1 MSRRISPTTDRDLA
15 LMGFLVVVLLGLI
28 ALAAALMLGAALTTL
43 LLGGGWA
50 MPGVDAWVGGV
61 FGVLA
66 HPGRPGAG
74 LGRPWSN
81 ALAGHAGWYWVITIV
96 LIVVVVTGLVVLG
109 RIGWRRFGPVEAG
122 HADRE
127 DIREELSVVAARR
140 TAEWT
145 RPSLPPAQRRHA
157 PPEEIGAPLHLDPTG
172 TPMYTPL
179 ENPTGTL
186 APTQSGKSRRDL
198 VHKAIAAPG
207 ALLCSTTK
215 ADLLEFSG
223 VLRTLRFQAGPVVV
237 YDATDAVAWPAKLR
251 WSPIQGCEDTTV
263 AYRRAHTMVEA
274 ASVGLAGV
282 TGNDKVFRDRAKI
295 VLQSY
300 LLAAA
305 IYGRDVGDLVRWAM
319 SKPVDQ
325 EPVKLLQQA
334 GYHEYARNLRSE
346 IGMVAETSDAVWMSV
361 RRVIEPF
368 MDRRL
373 RELCTPAPGQG
384 FDARGF
390 IAAHGSLYLIAGQ
403 HQAAQAA
410 PILTALVD
418 YWLSTAQE
426 MALHTP
432 ERRLDPP
439 ATAILDEITNATPVP
454 SIPDT
459 VSDSAG
465 RGVLIHWGAQSIAAL
480 EDAFTPQRVRQLMDN
495 TTTLSVW
502 GGIKDPRTLEW
513 ISTISGHHERRRYQ
527 LQSNGLFSPGRTAV
541 GTETVPTYRPGDV
554 RRIRR
559 GRVLVIHRHLDPIL
573 ARTVDVKAR
582 GDWPEIREHVKAVRE
597 DQVPVGPGGF
607 ALAAPPSAPGGPVF
621 GAPVPQQLPPPQ
633 PGPQQQPGSPWNG
646 RQWGGRP

>member
-1 MSRRISPTTDRDLA
+1 
-15 LMGFLVVVLLGLI
+15 
-28 ALAAALMLGAALTTL
+28 
-43 LLGGGWA
+43 
-50 MPGVDAWVGGV
+50 
-61 FGVLA
+61 
-66 HPGRPGAG
+66 
-74 LGRPWSN
+74 
-81 ALAGHAGWYWVITIV
+81 
-96 LIVVVVTGLVVLG
+96 
-109 RIGWRRFGPVEAG
+109 
-122 HADRE
+122 
-127 DIREELSVVAARR
+127 
-140 TAEWT
+140 
-145 RPSLPPAQRRHA
+145 
-157 PPEEIGAPLHLDPTG
+157 
-172 TPMYTPL
+172 
-179 ENPTGTL
+179 
-186 APTQSGKSRRDL
+186 
-198 VHKAIAAPG
+198 
-207 ALLCSTTK
+207 
-215 ADLLEFSG
+215 
-223 VLRTLRFQAGPVVV
+223 
-237 YDATDAVAWPAKLR
+237 
-251 WSPIQGCEDTTV
+251 
-263 AYRRAHTMVEA
+263 MVEA

-282 TGNDKVFRDRAKI
+282 GGNDKVFRDRAKI

-300 LLAAA
+300 FLAAA
-305 IYGRDVGDLVRWAM
+305 IHGRDVGDLVRWAM

-368 MDRRL
+368 LDQRL
-373 RELCTPAPGQG
+373 RDLCTPPPGQG

-480 EDAFTPQRVRQLMDN
+480 EDTFTPQRVRQLMDN

-527 LQSNGLFSPGRTAV
+527 IQSTGVFSPGRTAV

-559 GRVLVIHRHLDPIL
+559 GRVLVIHRHLDPVL

-582 GDWPEIREHVKAVRE
+582 NDWPQIREHVKAVRD
-597 DQVPVGPGGF
+597 DQVSVGPDGF
-607 ALAAPPSAPGGPVF
+607 ALAVAPPAAPGGPVF
-621 GAPVPQQLPPPQ
+621 GPSSPPQQ
-633 PGPQQQPGSPWNG
+633 PGPPWGGN
-646 RQWGGRP
+646 RWGGRP

>member
-1 MSRRISPTTDRDLA
+1 MSRRSSPAADREVA
-15 LMGFLVVVLLGLI
+15 LMGLVVAIGLGLV
-28 ALAAALMLGAALTTL
+28 ALAGALMLGAALTTL

-50 MPGVDAWVGGV
+50 MPSGGSWLDGV
-61 FGVLA
+61 FGLLA
-66 HPGRPGAG
+66 HPDVPGDG
-74 LGRPWSN
+74 LGLPWSST
-81 ALAGHAGWYWVITIV
+81 LAGHAGRYWTVTAV
-96 LIVVVVTGLVVLG
+96 LIVVVTTVLTLVV
-109 RIGWRRFGPVEAG
+109 RVGWRRFGPVEAG
-122 HADRE
+122 HAARE

-145 RPSLPPAQRRHA
+145 RPSLTPAQVRQA
-157 PPEEIGAPLHLDPTG
+157 PPEEIAAPLHVSPYG
-172 TPMYTPL
+172 EPMFTPL

-223 VLRTLRFQAGPVVV
+223 ILRTQRFQAGPVMV
-237 YDATDAVAWPAKLR
+237 YDATGAVAWPAKVH

-263 AYRRAHTMVEA
+263 AYKRAHTMVEA
-274 ASVGLAGV
+274 SSVGLAGV
-282 TGNDKVFRDRAKI
+282 GGNDKVFRDRAKI

-300 LLAAA
+300 FLAAA
-305 IYGRDVGDLVRWAM
+305 SYHRDVGDLVRWAM
-319 SKPVDQ
+319 SKPIDQ
-325 EPVKLLQQA
+325 EPIKLLQQA

-368 MDRRL
+368 MDARL
-373 RELCTPAPGQG
+373 RDLCTPPPGHG
-384 FDARGF
+384 FDARAF
-390 IAAHGSLYLIAGQ
+390 IAQHGSLYLIAGQ
-403 HQAAQAA
+403 YQAAQAA

-432 ERRLDPP
+432 HRRLDPV
-439 ATAILDEITNATPVP
+439 ATAILDEITNATPAP
-454 SIPDT
+454 QIPDT

-465 RGVLIHWGAQSIAAL
+465 RGVLIHWGAQSVAAL
-480 EDAFTPQRVRQLMDN
+480 EDCFTPQRVRQLMDN
-495 TTTLSVW
+495 TTTLTTW

-527 LQSNGLFSPGRTAV
+527 VQSTGILSPGRTAV

-582 GDWPEIREHVKAVRE
+582 ADWPQIREHVQAVRD
-597 DQVPVGPGGF
+597 DQVPVGPDGF
-607 ALAAPPSAPGGPVF
+607 ALAVTPPIAPGGPVF
-621 GAPVPQQLPPPQ
+621 GPASPP
-633 PGPQQQPGSPWNG
+633 QQPGQPSNG
-646 RQWGGRP
+646 RRWGGRP